1 MSKKVLSVNN
11 WTIYLPEENSIK
23 DSKRNIKNL
32 KTVLILFIIK
42 NTK

>member
-1 MSKKVLSVNN
+1 M
-11 WTIYLPEENSIK
+11 YLPKENSIK